1 MPDQTA
7 RKARYLNFRAG
18 QRIGLAALLLFF
30 GSQTLESVIA
40 NGDTRTL
47 SFHHMHT
54 GEDLVVTYKRD
65 GKFDEAALEKLNH
78 LLRDWRIE
86 QPIKMDPYLFD
97 LLWEV
102 NREVGGKEEIGRASC
117 GERV

>member
-7 RKARYLNFRAG
+7 RKARKLNFRAG
-18 QRIGLAALLLFF
+18 QCIGLAALLLFF

-54 GEDLVVTYKRD
+54 GEDLIVTFKRD
-65 GKFDEAALEKLNH
+65 GKFDEAAL
-78 LLRDWRIE
+78 WR
-86 QPIKMDPYLFD
+86 KA
-97 LLWEV
+97 V
-102 NREVGGKEEIGRASC
+102 TRCCSTSR
-117 GERV
+117 